1 MLSMNGL
8 LALDGWLAL
17 GMIFLLPALEA
28 PALFGL
34 VLPGELVLVLG
45 GVLAQQGRP
54 PRSGRSR
61 TCCSA
66 TPPVRAGTARTRSPA
81 GPD

>member
-28 PALFGL
+28 PAFIGL

-45 GVLAQQGRP
+45 GVLAQQGRVP
-54 PRSGRSR
+54 PARWRWR
-61 TCCSA
+61 R
-66 TPPVRAGTARTRSPA
+66 PPCAGTTGLPA
-81 GPD
+81 AD